1 MSTKQQLT
9 TRYTKG
15 ICFGGCFFVAIRG
28 VHSGVPFYGDNAM
41 ISISGSDINMTR
53 GDTLLVRFIPT
64 KDGETYDPMTGDV
77 IRFAMK
83 RKATDADVL
92 IEKDIPTD
100 TFLLELEPSDTKSLD
115 MNKRYVYDVE
125 LTDAYG
131 RVDTYVS
138 GQIRLTTEVE

>member
-1 MSTKQQLT
+1 MVEPEAVSEQDNYGDVVTIN
-9 TRYTKG
+9 G
-15 ICFGGCFFVAIRG
+15 AS
-28 VHSGVPFYGDNAM
+28 SGVPFYGGNAM

-92 IEKDIPTD
+92 IEKEIPTD

-125 LTDAYG
+125 LTDALG
-131 RVDTYVS
+131 RVDTFVS
-138 GQIRLTTEVE
+138 GNIRLTTEVE

>member
-1 MSTKQQLT
+1 
-9 TRYTKG
+9 
-15 ICFGGCFFVAIRG
+15 
-28 VHSGVPFYGDNAM
+28 M